1 MKLGDGLTIGFT
13 LKDRLNNFNNKG
25 LTLTHQ
31 LFKVDGM
38 PDPAL
43 KSLNIL
49 LIGCILEP
57 RSTGRVVASQS

>member
-13 LKDRLNNFNNKG
+13 LKDRSNNFNKKAP
-25 LTLTHQ
+25 TLTRQ
-31 LFKVDGM
+31 PLKVDGM